1 MSGTGWFT
9 EDPTELEQRY
19 DEECFAQLEDCFS
32 LFRFNCSWKTANF
45 SAGDVLI
52 FTTRFD

>member
-9 EDPTELEQRY
+9 EDPTELEQRF

-52 FTTRFD
+52 FTTRFN